1 MTLRDIKAESLRLM
15 ALGDGTEIETDDLSS
30 LMSNVKYRSYLD
42 AMPGAVNRALGRLE
56 QRRAIPPSRTSL
68 SPADGSVSG
77 PVIRFDLS
85 ALIPGFFAVDRVIS
99 DSEYDHNSFV
109 DYRMEGDTLVLPYD
123 LIQNGTEVCVMF
135 FPLLPR
141 ISSATPDS
149 FSFPLP
155 DRAAA
160 LIPYYVKS
168 DLFNEDEPGEAAAA
182 RNIFEAGLDELSC
195 QSFGYSR
202 NVCDIYR
209 FSEV

>member
-1 MTLRDIKAESLRLM
+1 MTLRDVKAESLRLM
-15 ALGDGTEIETDDLSS
+15 ALGNGTEIETDDLSS
-30 LMSNVKYRSYLD
+30 LMRDVRYRSYLD

-56 QRRAIPPSRTSL
+56 QRRAIPPCRSSL
-68 SPADGSVSG
+68 SPLDGSVSG
-77 PVIRFDLS
+77 SVIRFDLS

-99 DSEYDHNSFV
+99 DSEFDYNASL
-109 DYRMEGDTLVLPYD
+109 DYRMEGDTLVLPFD
-123 LIQNGTEVCVMF
+123 LIQNGSQVSVLY

-155 DRAAA
+155 DRATA

-182 RNIFEAGLDELSC
+182 RNIFEAALDELSC
-195 QSFGYSR
+195 QSFGFSHS
-202 NVCDIYR
+202 VSDIYR

>member
-56 QRRAIPPSRTSL
+56 QRRAIPPCRTSL

-85 ALIPGFFAVDRVIS
+85 ALIPRFFAVDRVIS

-202 NVCDIYR
+202 NVCDVYR